1 MSREKVFIG
10 PKVRE
15 LRVKRGFTQADF
27 SALLGVSPS
36 YINLIERN
44 QRSASLRFLISLSD
58 NLGVDWRELTQS
70 SDDLSLGDLREI
82 TQDPAFGATPV
93 DIEELR
99 TAIERVPNFTRG
111 MLAIFKTYRSYGEL
125 IASQN
130 EALSDVQG
138 SSPLSSEQPVH
149 DFFREN
155 QNYFDDLDLSAQD
168 LRSELSI
175 DRDEAF
181 SQLKNYL
188 SKRHGIKVRPIPE
201 DILESSLRFYDRHKK
216 EIYLSDGLDH
226 INKVFQLVHLI
237 ALLDFPD
244 LMAESVSASKI
255 EDEKIAARC
264 RVELANYFAAAFLMP
279 YDEFLDAAQAF
290 FYDIEKLAAR
300 FAVSYEQVCHRLTT
314 LQRPG
319 KSGVPFFFLRVD
331 KGGNVAKRFN
341 ATPIQLARF
350 GGACPRLD
358 VHYSLRIPGRILTQA
373 VRMPDNSKYLTINR
387 TVDRPSSR
395 FSNEDKRLAV
405 ALGCPIEYAEKLI
418 YGQQIDLGP
427 KGPVTDVGVNCRLC
441 PRHNCDQRAHQPF
454 HQNLSIDEDR
464 RGLTRFES

>member
-1 MSREKVFIG
+1 MSREKIFIG

-15 LRVKRGFTQADF
+15 LRSKRGLTQAEMA
-27 SALLGVSPS
+27 SQLGVSPS

-58 NLGVDWRELTQS
+58 NLGIDWRELTES
-70 SDDLSLGDLREI
+70 SSDLSLADLREM
-82 TQDPAFGATPV
+82 TQDPAFGDVTV

-99 TAIERVPNFTRG
+99 SAMERAPNFTRG

-138 SSPLSSEQPVH
+138 SSAVSSEQPVH
-149 DFFREN
+149 DFFREH
-155 QNYFDDLDLSAQD
+155 QNYFDQVDKAAHR
-168 LRSELSI
+168 LRSKLSI

-181 SQLKNYL
+181 SQLKAHLHN
-188 SKRHGIKVRPIPE
+188 KHEIKVRPIPE
-201 DILESSLRFYDRHKK
+201 DLLESSLRFFDRHKK
-216 EIYLSDGLDH
+216 EVYLSDGLDH
-226 INKVFQLVHLI
+226 INKVFQLAHLVGMLEFSEI
-237 ALLDFPD
+237 L
-244 LMAESVSASKI
+244 SKTI
-255 EDEKIAARC
+255 KGSGISDETVAARC

-279 YDEFLDAAQAF
+279 YDEFLEAAQSY

-300 FAVSYEQVCHRLTT
+300 FAVSYEQICHRLTT

-319 KSGVPFFFLRVD
+319 NAGVPFFFLRVD

-358 VHYSLRIPGRILTQA
+358 VHYSLRIPGRILTQ
-373 VRMPDNSKYLTINR
+373 VVKMPDNSKYLTINR

-427 KGPVTDVGVNCRLC
+427 KGPVTEIGVNCRLC

-454 HQNLSIDEDR
+454 FQNLSIDEDR
-464 RGLTRFES
+464 RGPTRFES